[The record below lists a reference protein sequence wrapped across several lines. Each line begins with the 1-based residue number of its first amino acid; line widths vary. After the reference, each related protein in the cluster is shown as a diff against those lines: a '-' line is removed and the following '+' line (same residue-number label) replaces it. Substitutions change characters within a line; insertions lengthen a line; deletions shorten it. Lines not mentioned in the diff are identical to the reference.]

1 MALGLAIIYG
11 QIGVINMAHGEFM
24 MIGAYTT
31 YVVQNVCLALLPP
44 AYTDLFFALSLPF
57 AFLTAGGIGL
67 LMELIIIRH
76 LYSRPLESLL
86 ATWGISLILIQ
97 LARSIF
103 GDLTAVKLPRILSG
117 GYEIAPQIVL
127 PYNRMFIMALAAAIV
142 GGLLGALLAPLW
154 GEITR
159 RKVTRGAGATKD
171 KAAATKD
178 QVVEA
183 VEQQMESMKEK
194 RETDDADQATDH

>member
-1 MALGLAIIYG
+1 MVRSGR
-11 QIGVINMAHGEFM
+11 QIPVSIR
-24 MIGAYTT
+24 
-31 YVVQNVCLALLPP
+31 VVAWDPVGMSWP
-44 AYTDLFFALSLPF
+44 AVRRYCIVNGRRSDKDSGSRFST
-57 AFLTAGGIGL
+57 FLTGCFTG
-67 LMELIIIRH
+67 
-76 LYSRPLESLL
+76 
-86 ATWGISLILIQ
+86 
-97 LARSIF
+97 
-103 GDLTAVKLPRILSG
+103 
-117 GYEIAPQIVL
+117 
-127 PYNRMFIMALAAAIV
+127 AIV
-142 GGLLGALLAPLW
+142 GGLLGVMLAPLW